1 MENLP
6 TIERKKDWDGLKPE
20 LEAML
25 ASYEDAFEVWLA
37 EARAISNDYSGRSKE
52 GTYRRRYSG
61 GDRGGKLF
69 PVGHSNTQLRTSALT
84 PAFPTPVFRR
94 RFRDRDVPARVAS
107 QVWERLVSYDLEK
120 DSVTHVM
127 MSSILDLELSGRG
140 VTWLSWQPEIEDGEL
155 VGAHVKWES
164 VEFSH
169 FYHSPYEN
177 WDRLMRDGW
186 IARKF
191 LVGIDAGVRRW
202 GPEFANM
209 PTVVPTNSRKTGSR
223 DTDQGVQHVLQQV
236 EVYEIWH
243 AAAGPNGDEK
253 KVYWFVRD
261 AKGEDGKKG
270 GVIEDRIDP
279 LGLPGFF
286 PVARP
291 MYGVLGN
298 DSLMPTPNSV
308 FYAGLE
314 DEVEKLSRKIDN
326 IIPSIRSNLIANADI
341 PEIQKG
347 IESGSD
353 NSVIYVPQLSEKT
366 GPGGVQAHA
375 QYVDSSVPQAVV
387 GGLAQTRDITLGSLD
402 QVSGVNDLHRGVLKR
417 QETLG
422 QSNIRQNMGSLRM
435 IHDKSMILEH
445 LREVIRL
452 KARIIAKHMPQE
464 MMRRNSGFDKMEEI
478 QRLMTPDNPFA
489 VEEMWQEVYQMIQ
502 ADEGWR
508 IDLEIRETSE
518 LEEGAQQQAAI
529 EMMGM
534 VTQFLKE
541 GAQASMFPG
550 LAPVILRMLG
560 STIRRFKLGRNVEDM
575 IEDLIDKAE
584 RAEQEAQNQPPQPS
598 PEEME
603 AQVEIQKKQQ
613 EMQIKAQEGQI
624 KLQQMAAEL
633 EATMAKVRVELEE
646 AEAKGL
652 IQRQEAEAKSEEIAT
667 DADLNRQKALVEL
680 TKIMSDDEIN
690 KLKAQVQKR
699 KVRESAQ
706 RKGNK

>member
-1 MENLP
+1 MENVP
-6 TIERKKDWDGLKPE
+6 VIDRKANWDSLKAE
-20 LEAML
+20 LQAKL

-37 EARAISNDYSGRSKE
+37 EARAIANDYSGRSKD

-94 RFRDRDVPARVAS
+94 RFRDRDIPARVAS

-127 MSSILDLELSGRG
+127 MSSILDLELCGRG
-140 VTWLSWQPEIEDGEL
+140 VTWLSWQPEIEGGEL

-169 FYHSPYEN
+169 LYHSPYEN
-177 WDRLMRDGW
+177 WDRLMKDGW
-186 IARKF
+186 LARKF
-191 LVGIDAGVRRW
+191 LIGIDAGVRRW
-202 GPEFANM
+202 GPVFADM
-209 PTVVPTNSRKTGSR
+209 PMVVPTNSRKAGSR
-223 DTDQGVQHVLQQV
+223 DTEEGVQHVLQQV
-236 EVYEIWH
+236 EVYEFWD

-261 AKGEDGKKG
+261 AKGDDGKKG
-270 GVIEDRIDP
+270 GVLEERDDP

-347 IESGSD
+347 IESQSD

-387 GGLAQTRDITLGSLD
+387 AGLAQTRDITLGSLD

-435 IHDKSMILEH
+435 IHDKQMILEH
-445 LREVIRL
+445 LREVIKL

-478 QRLMTPDNPFA
+478 QRLMTPETPFA
-489 VEEMWQEVYQMIQ
+489 VEEMWQEVYGMIQ

-518 LEEGAQQQAAI
+518 LEEGAQQQAAV
-529 EMMGM
+529 ELMGM
-534 VTQFLKE
+534 TTQFLEK
-541 GAQASMFPG
+541 GAMAAQIPG
-550 LAPVILRMLG
+550 MAPLMLRMLS
-560 STIRRFKLGRNVEDM
+560 STLRRFKMGRNIEDM

-598 PEEME
+598 PEEMA
-603 AQVEIQKKQQ
+603 AQADIQKKQQ
-613 EMQIKAQEGQI
+613 EMQMKAQEGQI

-633 EATMAKVRVELEE
+633 QATMAKVQADIEA
-646 AEAKGL
+646 AEAKGF
-652 IQRQEAEAKSEEIAT
+652 IQRQEAEQKSEEIAA
-667 DADLNRQKALVEL
+667 DADLARRKDMVEL
-680 TKIMSDDEIN
+680 AKLMSQEEID
-690 KLKAQVQKR
+690 KLKSQIQKR
-699 KVRESAQ
+699 KLREGA
-706 RKGNK
+706 KKK